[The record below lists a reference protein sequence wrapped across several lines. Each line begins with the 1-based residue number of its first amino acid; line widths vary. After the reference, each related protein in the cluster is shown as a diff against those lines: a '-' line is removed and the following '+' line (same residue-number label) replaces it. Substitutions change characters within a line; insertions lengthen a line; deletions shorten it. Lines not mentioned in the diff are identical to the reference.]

1 MVCPGGG
8 FHILAQDLEGT
19 EVAQWLNHQGITAVV
34 LKYRVPTAPYGDELV
49 AGAGNPNLVI
59 PKKALGPVMDAQRAL
74 SVVHANA
81 EKWELDPDKVGVMGF
96 SAGGQTAVLA
106 ALADGISAYTKADEI
121 DNSFCGAS
129 FVMVIYPG
137 ELVDEKTGEL
147 HEFAELNVI
156 SPPMFFAHAAN
167 DRVTCLSRVAMFA
180 ALKKVGVPA
189 ELHVYETGGH
199 GYGLR
204 ATNETVTKWPV
215 SAVEWLKNRGVL
227 GN

>member
-1 MVCPGGG
+1 VVCPGGG

-96 SAGGQTAVLA
+96 SAVGQTSVLA

-121 DNSFCGAS
+121 DISFCGAS

-137 ELVDEKTGEL
+137 GLVDEKTGEL
-147 HEFAELNVI
+147 HEFAEPNAI

-167 DRVTCLSRVAMFA
+167 DRVTCLSSVAMFA
-180 ALKKVGVPA
+180 ALKKAGVPA
-189 ELHVYETGGH
+189 ELHIYEFVCR
-199 GYGLR
+199 GYGIS

-215 SAVEWLKNRGVL
+215 AAVEWLKSRGVI
-227 GN
+227 GK